1 MPDRPSPTGAD
12 AAIRV
17 GSRSFAL
24 ASRLFTADLRQLV
37 WALYAWCRYCDDV
50 VDGQSAG
57 HGAVARD
64 TPREVVTQLRA
75 RTARAV
81 ARGQAWRAGHP
92 VDGEGDGEGE
102 GEPFAGIARVVAA
115 TDLPEAYITAHLD
128 GFAMDVDHRGC
139 ATLDDTL
146 TYCHHVAGV
155 VGLMM
160 AWLMGVRDAD
170 TLASGRAL
178 GIAFQLTNIARDV
191 MDDAAGGRVYLP
203 ATWLHDEGVPP
214 DAATLSA
221 PMHRA
226 GVVRVTHRLL
236 DTAATYYDEAA
247 RGIDRLPFRCA
258 WAVGTA
264 RYVYGDIGHRVRR
277 DGIRAWE
284 RRASTGAAR
293 KGWRVLQAL
302 LETTAARARLKA

>member
-1 MPDRPSPTGAD
+1 MPERSSPVGAD

-24 ASRLFTADLRQLV
+24 ASRLFPADMRHLV

-57 HGAVARD
+57 HGAVARE
-64 TPREVVTQLRA
+64 TPREVVSQLRA

-81 ARGQAWRAGHP
+81 ALGQAWRAGHP
-92 VDGEGDGEGE
+92 ADGEGDD
-102 GEPFAGIARVVAA
+102 EPFAGLARVVAA

-139 ATLDDTL
+139 ATLDETL
-146 TYCHHVAGV
+146 AYCHHVAGV

-178 GIAFQLTNIARDV
+178 GMAFQLTNIARDV
-191 MDDAAGGRVYLP
+191 MDDATGGRVYLP
-203 ATWLHDEGVPP
+203 ATWLREAGVPP
-214 DAATLSA
+214 DAATLDA
-221 PMHRA
+221 PTHRA
-226 GVVRVTHRLL
+226 GVVRVTHRVL

-247 RGIDRLPFRCA
+247 HGINRLPFRCA

-264 RYVYGDIGHRVRR
+264 RYVYADIGHRVRR

-293 KGWRVLQAL
+293 KAWRVLHAL
-302 LETTAARARLKA
+302 LETTAARVRLRA